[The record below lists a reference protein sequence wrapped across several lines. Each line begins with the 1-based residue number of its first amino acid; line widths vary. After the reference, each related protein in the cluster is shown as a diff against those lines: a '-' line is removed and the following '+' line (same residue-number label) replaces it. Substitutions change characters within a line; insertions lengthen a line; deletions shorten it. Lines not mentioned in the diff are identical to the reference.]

1 MFLSNSGI
9 PLYIGGNQPKFLKGG
24 MLQAASFW
32 SSALQR
38 MASIRAE
45 TKLFLFD
52 TVSQPRPNH
61 AALHAQ
67 ARTFPDSHQT
77 SGCHSWEN

>member
-1 MFLSNSGI
+1 MSLLNSGI
-9 PLYIGGNQPKFLKGG
+9 PLDIGGNQPKFLKGG

-32 SSALQR
+32 SSALQCT
-38 MASIRAE
+38 ASIRAE

-61 AALHAQ
+61 AARHAQ
-67 ARTFPDSHQT
+67 ARMLPASHQT